1 MAATKVAIMNN
12 RQGWTRSDRPKKAL
26 INVPVTNPTA
36 TALENNKAKA
46 NTSHI
51 ASSAT
56 DGHLLFRW
64 GIEGI
69 GRSIAVFVADQEHGI
84 AGNSQPKYS

>member
-64 GIEGI
+64 GIEGLARE
-69 GRSIAVFVADQEHGI
+69 GVTRCPLAPERGPNRSW
-84 AGNSQPKYS
+84 